1 MIIKLRRFRKILLTT
16 NKIDINFRTENGETL
31 IMLVVSNCLNKLTV
45 DQITYMI
52 KNLNANCNLSD
63 SNGDNVLH
71 YLARNKSYDKN
82 DEKNGEIYREDM
94 AKLLINNKCV
104 VNCENNEFETPLF
117 LAIKENNIQ
126 FATDYTKYRFLF
138 ETL

>member
-1 MIIKLRRFRKILLTT
+1 MPFGISYLKGHVGVCELLLTT

-71 YLARNKSYDKN
+71 YLARNKSYD
-82 DEKNGEIYREDM
+82 
-94 AKLLINNKCV
+94 
-104 VNCENNEFETPLF
+104 
-117 LAIKENNIQ
+117 
-126 FATDYTKYRFLF
+126 
-138 ETL
+138 